1 MPESTRE
8 CSRELVVFGAR
19 GLIGRAAVEHFERRP
34 GWSVTGVA
42 RQPPDF
48 DTRADWIRVDLRD
61 RAACE
66 TALAGLRGVTHVAY
80 AALYE
85 QPQLAAGWREPEH
98 VAINLAM
105 LRNALDPL
113 ERAAPGLEH
122 VCLLQGT
129 KAYGAHLGR
138 MRVPARERWPRVE
151 HPNFYFAQED
161 ELRARQARG
170 AGFALSILRPQIVCG
185 IALGSPMNVVAGIG
199 AFASL
204 LRARGEPLFHP
215 GHARATTELVDAALL
230 AEAIEFV
237 STTPRCAGEIYNV
250 ANGDALLWRDLWPS
264 LAEYFGMP
272 LGEPRALCLAQEM
285 PRHAGLWRELARKH
299 GLRATELDALVGASW
314 QYADLT
320 WANALPDPKPAL
332 VSTIKLRQ
340 AGFHACRDS
349 EEMLIELLAR
359 MRRERL
365 LPP

>member
-1 MPESTRE
+1 
-8 CSRELVVFGAR
+8 
-19 GLIGRAAVEHFERRP
+19 
-34 GWSVTGVA
+34 
-42 RQPPDF
+42 
-48 DTRADWIRVDLRD
+48 
-61 RAACE
+61 
-66 TALAGLRGVTHVAY
+66 
-80 AALYE
+80 
-85 QPQLAAGWREPEH
+85 
-98 VAINLAM
+98 
-105 LRNALDPL
+105 
-113 ERAAPGLEH
+113 
-122 VCLLQGT
+122 
-129 KAYGAHLGR
+129 
-138 MRVPARERWPRVE
+138 MRVPAKERWPRLP
-151 HPNFYFAQED
+151 HANCYFAQED

-170 AGFALSILRPQIVCG
+170 AGFSLSILRPQIVCG

-250 ANGDALLWRDLWPS
+250 ANGDAALWRDLWPS
-264 LAEYFGMP
+264 LVEFFGMA

-285 PRHAGLWRELARKH
+285 PRHAGLWRELASRY
-299 GLRATELDALVGASW
+299 GLRVSELDALVGASW

-320 WANALPDPKPAL
+320 WANDHPDPGPAL

-349 EEMLIELLAR
+349 EDMLLELLAR
-359 MRRERL
+359 MQRERL